1 MTLLIYDDDS
11 NVFLVYEMLFVKFIY
26 ELYFFYSLVC
36 LSTVAIVFLLSGTLL
51 FWSAASIWFLFYC
64 ICLLYWCAAS
74 LLVCCIYLVFVL
86 LHLSVILFCYIS
98 FGRLHLFSL
107 LHLFGFCST
116 ASVCCIYLVF
126 VLLHLKCG
134 IILISFHSVW

>member
-64 ICLLYWCAAS
+64 ICLLYCSATS
-74 LLVCCIYLVFVL
+74 LLVGCIYLVCCIYLVFV
-86 LHLSVILFCYIS
+86 
-98 FGRLHLFSL
+98 L

-134 IILISFHSVW
+134 IILISFHFVW

>member
-51 FWSAASIWFLFYC
+51 
-64 ICLLYWCAAS
+64 
-74 LLVCCIYLVFVL
+74 LVCCIYLVFVL
-86 LHLSVILFCYIS
+86 LHLSVILVCCIS
-98 FGRLHLFSL
+98 FGLLHLFVILVCCISFGL

-116 ASVCCIYLVF
+116 AFVCYI
-126 VLLHLKCG
+126 VLLHLFWSAAS
-134 IILISFHSVW
+134 I

>member
-86 LHLSVILFCYIS
+86 LHLFVIL
-98 FGRLHLFSL
+98 
-107 LHLFGFCST
+107 
-116 ASVCCIYLVF
+116 V
-126 VLLHLKCG
+126 
-134 IILISFHSVW
+134 

>member
-86 LHLSVILFCYIS
+86 LHLFVILVCCIS
-98 FGRLHLFSL
+98 FGL

-116 ASVCCIYLVF
+116 AFVCYI
-126 VLLHLKCG
+126 VLLHLFWSAAS
-134 IILISFHSVW
+134 I